1 MSSINSISPQDESPS
16 VSSFDSSLNS
26 FSDSS
31 SCSFSPN
38 DSSTHL
44 YSCTV
49 ATPQT
54 SNTSDALHNTK
65 HNAQKEPSVMYESNF
80 QLNSRSP
87 KNSELYK
94 DCATKK
100 TSSKLQS
107 SSNLAGDTIRE
118 TNHKSGSLRLKQFV
132 RLEPLRTLSA
142 VRTQQKGEEFI
153 CAFLSV
159 QEKNAGAGELTK
171 RQFSR
176 ICTLAED
183 YEDKHAPKRVRKEGE
198 ERKPPL
204 LYRFEIMIHE
214 DFPSEQF
221 LPMFSEI
228 LTMLEATG
236 LPFALFR
243 RKKGHGTYA
252 VAYIVAHPYYPEGIY
267 KETIAN
273 HDYYVDEHN
282 ICCKPDAPG
291 ARIRWHKGD
300 ILSRKIITFGNK
312 TQKLS
317 GTASFFNNIIKRVKY
332 SVRTFLKNLGTPLR
346 WGFYFRKIPQREYR
360 NYRKKACVSEW
371 NRTFCHMEF
380 SLNRFVDYAQECGI
394 DAQEDI
400 RKIYN
405 KYNSMVQDF
414 IKNRKEYTRKI
425 DSPSFSVRLKKGYP
439 KRTCYF
445 LISGHRISDTKEY
458 CAVLLYS
465 LALDLRRLSLQ
476 LFEGNA
482 PEEHRTKEEEA
493 KDFAYWHDLANSP
506 DMFAYMQ

>member
-1 MSSINSISPQDESPS
+1 M
-16 VSSFDSSLNS
+16 
-26 FSDSS
+26 
-31 SCSFSPN
+31 
-38 DSSTHL
+38 
-44 YSCTV
+44 
-49 ATPQT
+49 
-54 SNTSDALHNTK
+54 
-65 HNAQKEPSVMYESNF
+65 
-80 QLNSRSP
+80 
-87 KNSELYK
+87 
-94 DCATKK
+94 
-100 TSSKLQS
+100 
-107 SSNLAGDTIRE
+107 
-118 TNHKSGSLRLKQFV
+118 
-132 RLEPLRTLSA
+132 RTLSA
-142 VRTQQKGEEFI
+142 VRTQQTGEDFI

-159 QEKNAGAGELTK
+159 QEQDADGSKLTK

-176 ICTLAED
+176 ICTLAE
-183 YEDKHAPKRVRKEGE
+183 EHEEKHAPKRAKKEGE
-198 ERKPPL
+198 DRKPPI
-204 LYRFEIMIHE
+204 LYRFEIMIHAN
-214 DFPSEQF
+214 FPNEQF

-252 VAYIVAHPYYPEGIY
+252 VAYIVARPYYPEGSY

-273 HDYYVDEHN
+273 PDYYVDDHN
-282 ICCKPDAPG
+282 ICCKPDALG
-291 ARIRWHKGD
+291 ARIRWHKGEV
-300 ILSRKIITFGNK
+300 LSRKIITFGNK

-371 NRTFCHMEF
+371 NRTFCYMEF
-380 SLNRFVDYAQECGI
+380 SLNRFVDYALECGV
-394 DAQEDI
+394 DAQKDI
-400 RKIYN
+400 NKIYN

-414 IKNRKEYTRKI
+414 IKNRKEYTRKK

-439 KRTCYF
+439 KRTCCF
-445 LISGHRISDTKEY
+445 LINGHRISDTKEY

-482 PEEHRTKEEEA
+482 PEEHLTKEEEA
-493 KDFAYWHDLANSP
+493 KDFAYWYDLANSP